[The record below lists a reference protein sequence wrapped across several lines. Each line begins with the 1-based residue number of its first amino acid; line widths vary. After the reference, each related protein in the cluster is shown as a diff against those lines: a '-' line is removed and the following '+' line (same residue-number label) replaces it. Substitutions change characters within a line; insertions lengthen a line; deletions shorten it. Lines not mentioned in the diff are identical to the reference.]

1 MLTGQRAKQA
11 PPCNRNRGNREQIS
25 LYSFPVFLFLPPSE
39 ERRERERERER
50 ERACFP
56 HSRPADGLEK
66 RDPGKENIRLV
77 LKAHGHGCSFFF
89 FFVTLP

>member
-1 MLTGQRAKQA
+1 MQLKSGKPR
-11 PPCNRNRGNREQIS
+11 RNQLIFVSSFS
-25 LYSFPVFLFLPPSE
+25 LSSALGGK
-39 ERRERERERER
+39 ERERERER

-89 FFVTLP
+89 FVTLP

>member
-39 ERRERERERER
+39 ERREREREREK
-50 ERACFP
+50 ACFP